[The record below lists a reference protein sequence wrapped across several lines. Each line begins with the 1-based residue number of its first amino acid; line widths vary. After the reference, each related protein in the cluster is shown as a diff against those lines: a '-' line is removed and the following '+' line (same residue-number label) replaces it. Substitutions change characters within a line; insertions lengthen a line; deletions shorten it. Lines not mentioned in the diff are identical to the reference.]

1 MSNITL
7 GIVFSD
13 GHLWQKQRKFSLH
26 HLKQFGYGRKEMEEQ
41 ISKEVKVLVENLTH
55 ECSKPLD
62 VHRLFDVTVINVLWS
77 MMAGERFDLNDIKLK
92 QLLAIIND
100 MFRSTDISGGML
112 NQLPFLRFIMPDKCG
127 YNLHLSILQRMWTFL
142 EVCLAQTLKNYI
154 HNGGTLIRTP

>member
-41 ISKEVKVLVENLTH
+41 ISKEVKVLIENLTH

-142 EVCLAQTLKNYI
+142 EVCLAQTLKKYI